1 MTIAVQIRWIR
12 RGKSENF
19 KREGESFKR
28 GDKSFTKPKPIMIDG
43 QGEWEAGEIEKQ
55 DKGLHDSRRKRWRKE
70 RRGDG
75 RSWDSSGKREQ
86 ERETDV
92 TNPVEWIRIPYA
104 GASLICKKK
113 S

>member
-1 MTIAVQIRWIR
+1 
-12 RGKSENF
+12 
-19 KREGESFKR
+19 
-28 GDKSFTKPKPIMIDG
+28 MIDG